1 MEPLYFQ
8 SCEDVDT
15 YFREGREFFN
25 ETYVKKLAQT
35 STYFT
40 RLKSATWPMN
50 SGTTQKGFRFG
61 RGFFDPT
68 TPWRKVESKR
78 CETNSCDS
86 APDKIIRPGTDSY
99 FFDLLRK
106 ELVTDWICV
115 EDLMYRLLPAEE
127 IMQFEESNARI
138 TLTVHEEFARTT
150 YVGASAHKWI
160 SFVDP
165 DDEYCAVSDDAGW
178 FMEQNAGTGEG
189 GFDSRFLR
197 VKSTVADLERIAFL
211 SLDLLDDS
219 LVDLAE
225 EDDLYRLDMRDAG
238 IMKLDIIVPEP
249 RVARR
254 MFVQAKQSNGF
265 WNTDAEFDKQLSDL
279 RLGIHRTISDYA
291 FGYDSNALRYN
302 VDTAF
307 NATLSPFDANDSDT
321 WPRLVRVP
329 RYRQVPAEIG
339 YVYIPNTDYRKADFG
354 ISICWA
360 EKAMQKWMNPNSTGH
375 GSVKMEDQNYAGDF
389 DWRRPDWEC
398 NRWGK
403 MGFFQAQFRLAMQVK
418 DPTIMHSFLHRIDNS
433 RNFTA
438 SGCPLQTYVAPAPID
453 NYECQGTIVLP

>member
-8 SCEDVDT
+8 SCEDVDS

-68 TPWRKVESKR
+68 KPWKTVTSTR
-78 CETNSCDS
+78 CEANSADS
-86 APDKIIRPGTDSY
+86 APEKIIRPGTDSY

-106 ELVTDWICV
+106 ELVTDWINV

-127 IMQFEESNARI
+127 IMQFEQSNAIIVRS
-138 TLTVHEEFARTT
+138 VHEEFARTT
-150 YVGASAHKWI
+150 FVGASGHKWLAM
-160 SFVDP
+160 VDP
-165 DDEYCAVSDDAGW
+165 DSEFCAVADDTSW
-178 FMEQNAGTGEG
+178 FMESNTGTDEG
-189 GFDSRFLR
+189 GFDSRYLR
-197 VKSTVADLERIAFL
+197 VKADQADLGSIAFL
-211 SLDLLDDS
+211 ALDVLDDA
-219 LVDLAE
+219 LADMAQE
-225 EDDLYRLDMRDAG
+225 EDMYRLDMRDQG
-238 IMKLDIIVPEP
+238 IMKMDIVVPDP

-265 WNTDAEFDKQLSDL
+265 WSTDAEFDKNLSDL
-279 RLGIHRTISDYA
+279 RLGINRTIADYA
-291 FGYDSNALRYN
+291 FGYDGNALKYN
-302 VDTAF
+302 VDTVF
-307 NATLSPFDANDSDT
+307 NATLSAYNASDDST
-321 WPRLVRVP
+321 WPRLIRVP
-329 RYRQVPAEIG
+329 RYIEEAAEIG
-339 YVYIPNTDYRKADFG
+339 YKYVPNLAYRKADFG
-354 ISICWA
+354 ITICWA
-360 EKAMQKWMNPNSTGH
+360 EKAMQKWMNPNNTGF

-403 MGFFQAQFRLAMQVK
+403 LGFFQAQFRIAMQVK
-418 DPTIMHSFLHRIDNS
+418 DPTIMHSFLHRLDNT

-438 SGCPLQTYVAPAPID
+438 GGCPLQSYTAPAPID
-453 NYECQGTIVLP
+453 NYACQGVVAP